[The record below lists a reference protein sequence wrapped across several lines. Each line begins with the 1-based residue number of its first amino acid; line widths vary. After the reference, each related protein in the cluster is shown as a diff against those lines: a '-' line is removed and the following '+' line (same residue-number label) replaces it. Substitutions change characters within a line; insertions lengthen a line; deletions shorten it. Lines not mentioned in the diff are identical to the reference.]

1 MSVTISSDPLLL
13 IFLIFFCL
21 CLINIQRN
29 HQKLQIMNQ
38 IIPGAQIGAFKTI
51 SLSIGQAKKAN
62 RDGKIS
68 KFLVIGMK
76 NKKSLLGKKQNVILF
91 DDDLSPE
98 IFTVLQKYATPS
110 ADPNHQGGFDVNLAN
125 FKTGP
130 EFAQDPD
137 TWGQLLEFP
146 GGCFEEYEFAK
157 GPCYANQIDGSP
169 TLDGNNQPVIRSS
182 ISVFV
187 QIDFIDANGITHY
200 IEPYSKNAQGARMEQ
215 RFFRNPVGQ
224 QPAAEQAAFDP
235 TAMMGTQQP
244 TATQQPAPQQPMAAP
259 QVPPQQPTAPNAPQ
273 APY

>member
-1 MSVTISSDPLLL
+1 
-13 IFLIFFCL
+13 
-21 CLINIQRN
+21 
-29 HQKLQIMNQ
+29 MNQ

-98 IFTVLQKYATPS
+98 IFAVLQKYATPS
-110 ADPNHQGGFDVNLAN
+110 TDPNHQGGFDVNLAN

-169 TLDGNNQPVIRSS
+169 TLDGNNQKVIRSS

-187 QIDFIDANGITHY
+187 QIDFIDANGVTHY

-215 RFFRNPVGQ
+215 RFFRNPVSQ
-224 QPAAEQAAFDP
+224 QPTAEQNAFDP

-244 TATQQPAPQQPMAAP
+244 ATAPQQPAPQQPMAAP
-259 QVPPQQPTAPNAPQ
+259 QVPPQQPTTAPGAPQ

>member
-1 MSVTISSDPLLL
+1 
-13 IFLIFFCL
+13 
-21 CLINIQRN
+21 
-29 HQKLQIMNQ
+29 MNA

-98 IFTVLQKYATPS
+98 IFAVLQKYATPS
-110 ADPNHQGGFDVNLAN
+110 TDPNHQGGFDVNLAN

-157 GPCYANQIDGSP
+157 GPCYANNVDGTP
-169 TLDGNNQPVIRSS
+169 TLDGNNQKVIRSS

-187 QIDFIDANGITHY
+187 QIDFIDANGVTHY

-215 RFFRNPVGQ
+215 RFFRNPVEGTAPQ
-224 QPAAEQAAFDP
+224 QAAFDP
-235 TAMMGTQQP
+235 TSLMGG
-244 TATQQPAPQQPMAAP
+244 QQPAPQAPAQPNMA
-259 QVPPQQPTAPNAPQ
+259 QPQQPGMAASPVPPAPQ
-273 APY
+273 APGAPATNPAY

>member
-1 MSVTISSDPLLL
+1 
-13 IFLIFFCL
+13 
-21 CLINIQRN
+21 
-29 HQKLQIMNQ
+29 MNQ

-62 RDGKIS
+62 RDGKVS

-98 IFTVLQKYATPS
+98 IFAVLQKYATPS
-110 ADPNHQGGFDVNLAN
+110 TDPNHQGGFDVNLAN
-125 FKTGP
+125 FKAGT

-169 TLDGNNQPVIRSS
+169 TLDGNNQKVIRSS

-187 QIDFIDANGITHY
+187 QIDFIDANGVTHY

-215 RFFRNPVGQ
+215 RFFRNPVEGTTTQ
-224 QPAAEQAAFDP
+224 QAAFDP
-235 TAMMGTQQP
+235 TSMMGTQQP
-244 TATQQPAPQQPMAAP
+244 VTTPQQPAPQQPMAAP

>member
-1 MSVTISSDPLLL
+1 
-13 IFLIFFCL
+13 
-21 CLINIQRN
+21 
-29 HQKLQIMNQ
+29 MNQ

-98 IFTVLQKYATPS
+98 IFAVLQKYATPS

-169 TLDGNNQPVIRSS
+169 TLDGNSQPVIRSS

-187 QIDFIDANGITHY
+187 QIDFIDANGVTHY

-244 TATQQPAPQQPMAAP
+244 ATTTKQPAQQQPMAAP
-259 QVPPQQPTAPNAPQ
+259 GAPQ
-273 APY
+273 APGIY

>member
-1 MSVTISSDPLLL
+1 
-13 IFLIFFCL
+13 
-21 CLINIQRN
+21 
-29 HQKLQIMNQ
+29 MNA

-62 RDGKIS
+62 RDGKVS

-98 IFTVLQKYATPS
+98 IFAVLQKYATPS
-110 ADPNHQGGFDVNLAN
+110 TDPNHQGGFDVNLAN
-125 FKTGP
+125 FKAGQ

-137 TWGQLLEFP
+137 TWNQLLEFP

-169 TLDGNNQPVIRSS
+169 TLDGNNQKVIRSS

-187 QIDFIDANGITHY
+187 QIDFIDANGVTHY

-215 RFFRNPVGQ
+215 RFFRNPVEGTTTQ
-224 QPAAEQAAFDP
+224 QAAFDP

-244 TATQQPAPQQPMAAP
+244 ATAQQQPAPQQPMAAP

>member
-1 MSVTISSDPLLL
+1 
-13 IFLIFFCL
+13 
-21 CLINIQRN
+21 
-29 HQKLQIMNQ
+29 MNE
-38 IIPGAQIGAFKTI
+38 IIPGAKIGAFKTI
-51 SLSIGQAKKAN
+51 SLSIGQAKKTN

-68 KFLVIGMK
+68 KFLVIGIK

-98 IFTVLQKYATPS
+98 IFAVLQKYATPS
-110 ADPNHQGGFDVNLAN
+110 TDPNHQGGFDVNLAN

-169 TLDGNNQPVIRSS
+169 TLDGNSQKIIRSS

-187 QIDFIDANGITHY
+187 QIDFIDANGVTHY

-215 RFFRNPVGQ
+215 RFFRNPVEGTTTQ
-224 QPAAEQAAFDP
+224 QAAFDP
-235 TAMMGTQQP
+235 TSLMGSQQP
-244 TATQQPAPQQPMAAP
+244 AAQQQQAQQPATQQPGMAAA
-259 QVPPQQPTAPNAPQ
+259 QVPPAPQ
-273 APY
+273 APGAPATNPPY

>member
-1 MSVTISSDPLLL
+1 
-13 IFLIFFCL
+13 
-21 CLINIQRN
+21 
-29 HQKLQIMNQ
+29 MNQ
-38 IIPGAQIGAFKTI
+38 IIPGAQIGAFRTI
-51 SLSIGQAKKAN
+51 SLSIGQAKKPN

-91 DDDLSPE
+91 DDDLSPD

-125 FKTGP
+125 LKAGP
-130 EFAQDPD
+130 EFTQDTE
-137 TWGQLLEFP
+137 TWNQLLEFP
-146 GGCFEEYEFAK
+146 GGCFEEYEFTK

-182 ISVFV
+182 VSVFV
-187 QIDFIDANGITHY
+187 QIDFIDANGVTHY

-235 TAMMGTQQP
+235 TAMMGT
-244 TATQQPAPQQPMAAP
+244 TATSTPQM
-259 QVPPQQPTAPNAPQ
+259 PPQQPTQQGMAAQQVPPQ
-273 APY
+273 APTQQPAANQAMF

>member
-1 MSVTISSDPLLL
+1 
-13 IFLIFFCL
+13 
-21 CLINIQRN
+21 
-29 HQKLQIMNQ
+29 MNQ

-98 IFTVLQKYATPS
+98 IFAVLQKYATPS
-110 ADPNHQGGFDVNLAN
+110 TDPNHQGGFDVNLAN

-146 GGCFEEYEFAK
+146 GGCFEEYEFTK

-187 QIDFIDANGITHY
+187 QIDFIDANGVTHY

-215 RFFRNPVGQ
+215 RFFRNPVEGTTTQ
-224 QPAAEQAAFDP
+224 QAAFDP

-244 TATQQPAPQQPMAAP
+244 ATAPQQPAPQQPMAAP
-259 QVPPQQPTAPNAPQ
+259 QVPPQQPIAPNAPQ

>member
-1 MSVTISSDPLLL
+1 
-13 IFLIFFCL
+13 
-21 CLINIQRN
+21 
-29 HQKLQIMNQ
+29 MNQ

-98 IFTVLQKYATPS
+98 IFAVLQKYATPS

-146 GGCFEEYEFAK
+146 GGCFEEYEFSK
-157 GPCYANQIDGSP
+157 GACYANQIDGSP

-187 QIDFIDANGITHY
+187 QIDFIDANGVTHY

-215 RFFRNPVGQ
+215 RFFRNPVSKQ
-224 QPAAEQAAFDP
+224 STAEQNAFDP

-244 TATQQPAPQQPMAAP
+244 TTTTQQPAPQQTMAAP
-259 QVPPQQPTAPNAPQ
+259 QVPPQQPIAPNAPQ
-273 APY
+273 TPY

>member
-1 MSVTISSDPLLL
+1 
-13 IFLIFFCL
+13 
-21 CLINIQRN
+21 
-29 HQKLQIMNQ
+29 MNQ

-98 IFTVLQKYATPS
+98 IFAVLQKYATPS
-110 ADPNHQGGFDVNLAN
+110 ADPNHQGGFDVNLAK
-125 FKTGP
+125 FKNGQ
-130 EFAQDPD
+130 EFAQDKD

-146 GGCFEEYEFAK
+146 GGCFEEYEFTK

-187 QIDFIDANGITHY
+187 QIDFIDANGVTHY

-215 RFFRNPVGQ
+215 RFFRNPVSKQ
-224 QPAAEQAAFDP
+224 STAEQNAFDP

-244 TATQQPAPQQPMAAP
+244 ATTTQQPAQQQTMAAP
-259 QVPPQQPTAPNAPQ
+259 QVPPQQPTAPGAPQ
-273 APY
+273 APGMY

>member
-1 MSVTISSDPLLL
+1 
-13 IFLIFFCL
+13 
-21 CLINIQRN
+21 
-29 HQKLQIMNQ
+29 MNQ

-62 RDGKIS
+62 RDGKVS

-98 IFTVLQKYATPS
+98 IFAVLQKYATPS
-110 ADPNHQGGFDVNLAN
+110 TDPNHQGGFDVNLAN

-169 TLDGNNQPVIRSS
+169 TLDGNNQKVIRSS

-187 QIDFIDANGITHY
+187 QIDFIDANGVTHY

-215 RFFRNPVGQ
+215 RFFRNPVEGTTTQ
-224 QPAAEQAAFDP
+224 QAAFDP

-244 TATQQPAPQQPMAAP
+244 ATAPQQPAPQQPMAAP
-259 QVPPQQPTAPNAPQ
+259 QVPPQQPIAPNAPQ

>member
-1 MSVTISSDPLLL
+1 
-13 IFLIFFCL
+13 
-21 CLINIQRN
+21 
-29 HQKLQIMNQ
+29 MNQ

-98 IFTVLQKYATPS
+98 IFAVLQKYATPS
-110 ADPNHQGGFDVNLAN
+110 TDPNHQGGFDVNLAN

-169 TLDGNNQPVIRSS
+169 TLDGNNQKIIRSS

-187 QIDFIDANGITHY
+187 QIDFIDANGVTHY

-215 RFFRNPVGQ
+215 RFFRNPVSQ
-224 QPAAEQAAFDP
+224 QPTAEQNAFDP

-244 TATQQPAPQQPMAAP
+244 TAPQPTAPQQPAPQQPGMAAP
-259 QVPPQQPTAPNAPQ
+259 QVPPQQPTTAPVAPQ

>member
-1 MSVTISSDPLLL
+1 
-13 IFLIFFCL
+13 
-21 CLINIQRN
+21 
-29 HQKLQIMNQ
+29 MNT

-98 IFTVLQKYATPS
+98 IFAVLQKYATPS

-169 TLDGNNQPVIRSS
+169 TLDGNNQHVIRSS

-187 QIDFIDANGITHY
+187 QIDFIDANGVTHY

-215 RFFRNPVGQ
+215 RFFRNPVSKQ
-224 QPAAEQAAFDP
+224 STAEQNAFDP

-244 TATQQPAPQQPMAAP
+244 ATTTQQPATQQTMAAP
-259 QVPPQQPTAPNAPQ
+259 QVPPQQPATAPGAPQ
-273 APY
+273 APGIY

>member
-1 MSVTISSDPLLL
+1 
-13 IFLIFFCL
+13 
-21 CLINIQRN
+21 
-29 HQKLQIMNQ
+29 MNA

-62 RDGKIS
+62 RDGKVS

-98 IFTVLQKYATPS
+98 IFAVLQKYATPS
-110 ADPNHQGGFDVNLAN
+110 TDPNHQGGFDVNLAN

-169 TLDGNNQPVIRSS
+169 TLDGNNQKIIRSS

-187 QIDFIDANGITHY
+187 QIDFIGADGVTHY

-224 QPAAEQAAFDP
+224 QSTAEQAAFDP
-235 TAMMGTQQP
+235 TAMMGQQ
-244 TATQQPAPQQPMAAP
+244 APQQPAQAQPNAASP
-259 QVPPQQPTAPNAPQ
+259 VPPQQPAAAPSAPQ
-273 APY
+273 VPGF

>member
-1 MSVTISSDPLLL
+1 
-13 IFLIFFCL
+13 
-21 CLINIQRN
+21 
-29 HQKLQIMNQ
+29 MNA

-187 QIDFIDANGITHY
+187 QIDFIDANGVTHY

-259 QVPPQQPTAPNAPQ
+259 QVPPQQPATAPGAPQ
-273 APY
+273 APGIY

>member
-1 MSVTISSDPLLL
+1 
-13 IFLIFFCL
+13 
-21 CLINIQRN
+21 
-29 HQKLQIMNQ
+29 MNQ

-98 IFTVLQKYATPS
+98 IFAVLQKYATPS
-110 ADPNHQGGFDVNLAN
+110 TDPNHQGGFDVNLAN
-125 FKTGP
+125 FKTGT

-169 TLDGNNQPVIRSS
+169 TLDGNSQPVIRSS

-187 QIDFIDANGITHY
+187 QIDFIDANGVTHY

-215 RFFRNPVGQ
+215 RFFRNPVNKRST
-224 QPAAEQAAFDP
+224 AEQNAFDP

-244 TATQQPAPQQPMAAP
+244 ATAPQQPAPQQPMAAP
-259 QVPPQQPTAPNAPQ
+259 QVPPQQPIAPNAPQ

>member
-1 MSVTISSDPLLL
+1 
-13 IFLIFFCL
+13 
-21 CLINIQRN
+21 
-29 HQKLQIMNQ
+29 MNT

-98 IFTVLQKYATPS
+98 IFAVLQKYATPS
-110 ADPNHQGGFDVNLAN
+110 IDPNHQGGFDVNLAS

-169 TLDGNNQPVIRSS
+169 TLDGNNQKVIRSS

-187 QIDFIDANGITHY
+187 QIDFIDANGVTHY

-215 RFFRNPVGQ
+215 RFFRNPVEGTTTQ
-224 QPAAEQAAFDP
+224 QPAFDP
-235 TAMMGTQQP
+235 TSLMGGGQQP
-244 TATQQPAPQQPMAAP
+244 TAQQQQTQQPAPQQPGMAASP
-259 QVPPQQPTAPNAPQ
+259 VPPAPQ
-273 APY
+273 APGAPATNPAY

>member
-1 MSVTISSDPLLL
+1 
-13 IFLIFFCL
+13 
-21 CLINIQRN
+21 
-29 HQKLQIMNQ
+29 MNQ

-98 IFTVLQKYATPS
+98 IFAVLQKYATPS
-110 ADPNHQGGFDVNLAN
+110 TDPNHQGGFDVNLAN

-157 GPCYANQIDGSP
+157 GPCYANNVDGTP
-169 TLDGNNQPVIRSS
+169 TVDGNNQPVIRSS

-187 QIDFIDANGITHY
+187 QIDFIDANGVTHY

-215 RFFRNPVGQ
+215 RFFRTPVEGTTTQ
-224 QPAAEQAAFDP
+224 QAAFDP
-235 TAMMGTQQP
+235 TSLMGGQQP
-244 TATQQPAPQQPMAAP
+244 AAQQQQAQQPATQQPGMAAA
-259 QVPPQQPTAPNAPQ
+259 QVPPAPQ
-273 APY
+273 APGAPATNPPY

>member
-1 MSVTISSDPLLL
+1 
-13 IFLIFFCL
+13 
-21 CLINIQRN
+21 
-29 HQKLQIMNQ
+29 MNQ

-110 ADPNHQGGFDVNLAN
+110 NDPNHQGGFDVNLTQ
-125 FKTGP
+125 FKNGQ

-169 TLDGNNQPVIRSS
+169 TLDGNSQPVIRSS

-187 QIDFIDANGITHY
+187 QIDFIDANGVTHY

-215 RFFRNPVGQ
+215 RFFRNPVSKQ
-224 QPAAEQAAFDP
+224 STAEQNAFDP
-235 TAMMGTQQP
+235 TAMMGTQQTT
-244 TATQQPAPQQPMAAP
+244 TAPQQPAPQQTMAAP
-259 QVPPQQPTAPNAPQ
+259 QVPPQQPTVPNAPQ

>member
-1 MSVTISSDPLLL
+1 
-13 IFLIFFCL
+13 
-21 CLINIQRN
+21 
-29 HQKLQIMNQ
+29 MNQ

-110 ADPNHQGGFDVNLAN
+110 VDPNHQGGFDVNLAK

-169 TLDGNNQPVIRSS
+169 TLDGNSQKVIRSS

-187 QIDFIDANGITHY
+187 QIDFIDANGVTHY

-215 RFFRNPVGQ
+215 RFFRNPVEGIATT
-224 QPAAEQAAFDP
+224 QPAFDP
-235 TAMMGTQQP
+235 TSLMGGNQQP
-244 TATQQPAPQQPMAAP
+244 TQQPATQQSGMAASP
-259 QVPPQQPTAPNAPQ
+259 TPTAPPATGAPA
-273 APY
+273 APGTPAY

>member
-1 MSVTISSDPLLL
+1 
-13 IFLIFFCL
+13 
-21 CLINIQRN
+21 
-29 HQKLQIMNQ
+29 MNQ
-38 IIPGAQIGAFKTI
+38 IIPGAQIGTFKTI
-51 SLSIGQAKKAN
+51 SLSIGQAKKPN

-146 GGCFEEYEFAK
+146 GGCFEEYEFTK

-182 ISVFV
+182 VSVFV
-187 QIDFIDANGITHY
+187 QIDFIDANGVTHY
-200 IEPYSKNAQGARMEQ
+200 IEPYSKNAQGSRMEQ

-235 TAMMGTQQP
+235 TAMMQP
-244 TATQQPAPQQPMAAP
+244 TTAPGATQI
-259 QVPPQQPTAPNAPQ
+259 PPQQPTQQGMAAQQVPPQ
-273 APY
+273 APNQAMF